1 MFEQIYSD
9 KDKTREFVNA
19 MSGIQTGNFITF
31 ATKFDFSGYHSLCD
45 VGGAGGQLSAHV
57 VSHNPHIKCTSFD
70 LPIISPIALE
80 NISKMGLADKVN
92 VRSGDFFTDEFPKA
106 DIITMG
112 NVLHDWGTTEK
123 KMLIKKAY
131 DALPEGGAL
140 VVIENIIDNERREN
154 AFGLL
159 MSLNM
164 LIETTEGY
172 DYTLADFDKW
182 VKEAGFNETSVM
194 PLTGPTSAAIAI
206 K

>member
-1 MFEQIYSD
+1 
-9 KDKTREFVNA
+9 
-19 MSGIQTGNFITF
+19 
-31 ATKFDFSGYHSLCD
+31 
-45 VGGAGGQLSAHV
+45 
-57 VSHNPHIKCTSFD
+57 
-70 LPIISPIALE
+70 
-80 NISKMGLADKVN
+80 MGLADKVN
-92 VRSGDFFTDEFPKA
+92 VKTGDFFTDAFPKA

-123 KMLIKKAY
+123 KMLINKAY
-131 DALPEGGAL
+131 EALPKGGAL
-140 VVIENIIDNERREN
+140 AVIENIIDDERREN

-172 DYTLADFDKW
+172 DYTLADFDTW
-182 VKEAGFNETSVM
+182 VKEAGFSETSVM

>member
-1 MFEQIYSD
+1 M
-9 KDKTREFVNA
+9 
-19 MSGIQTGNFITF
+19 TGVLW
-31 ATKFDFSGYHSLCD
+31 KKKL
-45 VGGAGGQLSAHV
+45 L
-57 VSHNPHIKCTSFD
+57 
-70 LPIISPIALE
+70 IS
-80 NISKMGLADKVN
+80 
-92 VRSGDFFTDEFPKA
+92 
-106 DIITMG
+106 
-112 NVLHDWGTTEK
+112 
-123 KMLIKKAY
+123 KAY

-182 VKEAGFNETSVM
+182 VKEAGFSETSVM
-194 PLTGPTSAAIAI
+194 PLTGPTSAAIAV